1 MLRVLFCAGVLP
13 VFFESSS
20 KDRKAVFEECIKVFS
35 NWEERYGVNVL
46 GSLDDD
52 QSQIGPSLTYPWTFY
67 ALADVPDIDTVNNIV
82 NQLREGDNPL
92 FKYIKIETRIGRAA
106 SDIGLP

>member
-13 VFFESSS
+13 AFF
-20 KDRKAVFEECIKVFS
+20 DAPKAVRKKVFGMC
-35 NWEERYGVNVL
+35 NDAFGNLEERFPVKVL

-52 QSQIGPSLTYPWTFY
+52 QNQIGPTFTYPWTFY
-67 ALADVPDIDTVNNIV
+67 FLCDVPDIDTVNAIV
-82 NQLREGDNPL
+82 NQLRQGDDPL
-92 FKYIKIETRIGRAA
+92 FKYIKLETRIGRAA